1 MAVVGSAYIV
11 VNAITT
17 GFKDDIDDILNN
29 LNKRFSQAGAS
40 FGRSLSRSS
49 RSGFSNVEQDAIDTY
64 KAINELI
71 KSGYKLQGAIGLLAP
86 ALGAA
91 ASGLAIFAFQAAAA
105 APSLIVLGGA
115 VSALIQG
122 MTAFKLAFSG
132 IGKAVS
138 AITKPTGGV
147 SRMPQLLRAQAD
159 ADDRLESSIRRLD
172 KAQKAL
178 TASYEEARRELEKL
192 RYDSEDA
199 VLSEKR
205 AVIELEKAREQLLRV
220 QDLPPNTRARRE
232 AELAY
237 QEADLNLR
245 RARSSVEDL
254 NTDLNKATDN
264 GKLNR
269 DQAIAN
275 SRTVLDA
282 IEAEAD
288 AQKDLNKATDAKLLA
303 DKEVKDE
310 RAGKGA
316 GAGADPFEGLNKFQI
331 EFAKFIAGLK
341 PEIDKLKL
349 AVSEGLLPALEDAIT
364 LVVTRLFPTIEQ
376 KLKDT
381 GVALGKASKDF
392 AKSITS
398 PTAITNIGK
407 NMDTNNY
414 VLSQTGLII
423 GNITRFISA
432 LLVAADPLIRRFT
445 DWIETLTGGW
455 ATDAEGNI
463 TGLTDMFN
471 RAGDIAADFGDVIGN
486 ILEGFVNIGKA
497 IAGEGGAGDS
507 MMGWLMDLTQGFADF
522 TAKHLASGKL
532 QEYFQTAWDGFRE
545 ILTIIGKIVR
555 AIFEAGGDESFEGS
569 AKAVGSGVDAILDK
583 MPELIKG
590 GATFA
595 EFVGDF
601 LKMTAAFIES
611 GSVQAFFGILSQA
624 MSALTG
630 FLQIPLVAE
639 IFKIMALMHGVRLA
653 FSVLGTTATLTG
665 KYIKG
670 SMLLSKANIAKM
682 KSAFDSARLA
692 GMYAM
697 DGVKKGFDALKA
709 VPGQMKQLAFNIKQT
724 SIATNIASGAT
735 KAWTGVQK
743 GLNTAMLAF
752 KAAWAAN
759 PIGIIVLGIVA
770 LIAILVL
777 AYKKFDW
784 FREFVD
790 KVFKGI
796 KIAVEAVINW
806 LKDNWPLI
814 LAILL
819 GPFGLLVFGVV
830 KYWDEIVEFVKGIPG
845 KLAAVGS
852 AIWSWITDKWSAM
865 RTAIDE
871 KILQFIIW
879 AAQLPGKVRNVASGI
894 WSWITDRWNDMRTA
908 VSTRVSDFIAFV
920 AGLPARVRNA
930 AFGMWD
936 GIGSAFKG
944 MLNNIIGWWNDL
956 SFDLSIPV
964 NSVTKFLKIAGLGFT
979 LNTPNIP
986 RLAKGGVVMPSPGGS
1001 LALIGEA
1008 GRPERVEPLD
1018 PDGLSKRDKA
1028 LISMMTGG
1036 TTGGGITINVNPS
1049 PGMDEVELA
1058 SLVSRQL
1065 AFQLRAGSV

>member
-17 GFKDDIDDILNN
+17 GFKDDIDDIIDGLES
-29 LNKRFSQAGAS
+29 RFKKLGSS
-40 FGRSLSRSS
+40 FGSSFSRGSSGGFRNVQTSAEKTYRQINMLIERS
-49 RSGFSNVEQDAIDTY
+49 FY
-64 KAINELI
+64 
-71 KSGYKLQGAIGLLAP
+71 LQGALGLLAP
-86 ALGAA
+86 ALGSV
-91 ASGLAIFAFQAAAA
+91 ASGLGVVAFQAAAA
-105 APSLIVLGGA
+105 APSFIVLGGVIA
-115 VSALIQG
+115 AFVQG
-122 MTAFKLAFSG
+122 MVAFKLAFSG

-138 AITKPTGGV
+138 AITKPSSGV

-159 ADDRLESSIRRLD
+159 AEDRLESSKQRLK
-172 KAQKAL
+172 KAQDAV

-192 RYDSEDA
+192 KYDNEDA
-199 VLSEKR
+199 VISEKR
-205 AVIELEKAREQLLRV
+205 AVIELEKARESLLRV

-232 AELAY
+232 AELAFA
-237 QEADLNLR
+237 EADLNLR
-245 RARSSVEDL
+245 KARTSVKDL
-254 NTDLNKATDN
+254 NTDLNKSTKN
-264 GKLNR
+264 GEWNTE
-269 DQAIAN
+269 QQIAN
-275 SRTVLDA
+275 SRTVLNA
-282 IEAEAD
+282 IEAQTD
-288 AQKDLNKATDAKLLA
+288 ARKDLNKATDAKLLA

-310 RAGKGA
+310 KAGKGA
-316 GAGADPFEGLNKFQI
+316 GAGADPFEGLNAFQI

-341 PEIDKLKL
+341 PKIDNLKL

-364 LVVTRLFPTIEQ
+364 LVVTRLFPTIEE

-392 AKSITS
+392 AKAITS
-398 PTAITNIGK
+398 PTAVKNIGK

-414 VLSQTGLII
+414 VLENTGTVI
-423 GNITRFISA
+423 GNITRLISA

-445 DWIETLTGGW
+445 DWIVALTGGW
-455 ATDAEGNI
+455 AKDAEGNI
-463 TGLTDMFN
+463 SGLTDMFN
-471 RAGDIAADFGDVIGN
+471 RSGDIAAGFGDIIGN
-486 ILEGFVNIGKA
+486 ILEGFINIGKA

-532 QEYFQTAWDGFRE
+532 QEYFQTAWNGFRE
-545 ILTIIGKIVR
+545 ILTIVGNIVR
-555 AIFEAGGDESFEGS
+555 AIFEAGGDGSFEGS
-569 AKAVGSGVDAILDK
+569 AKTVGEGVGAILDK
-583 MPELIKG
+583 MPELIAG
-590 GATFA
+590 GAAFA
-595 EFVGDF
+595 GFISDF
-601 LKMTAAFIES
+601 LKMTAAFLES
-611 GSVQAFFGILSQA
+611 GSLQMFFGILSKA
-624 MSALTG
+624 MSAVTAIFTTPVIG
-630 FLQIPLVAE
+630 E
-639 IFKIMALMHGVRLA
+639 ILKLAAAFHAARLA
-653 FSVLGTTATLTG
+653 FGRIGFVGA
-665 KYIKG
+665 KVRDYIKG
-670 SMLLSKANIAKM
+670 DMIVIKRSIANVQKG
-682 KSAFDSARLA
+682 FDSAKRGA
-692 GMYAM
+692 VIAM
-697 DGVKKGFDALKA
+697 EGVKKGFDALKA
-709 VPGQMKQLAFNIKQT
+709 VPGQMKTLATAIKQT
-724 SIATNIASGAT
+724 TIAQRI
-735 KAWTGVQK
+735 
-743 GLNTAMLAF
+743 LNSTMLMS
-752 KAAWAAN
+752 
-759 PIGIIVLGIVA
+759 PITWWIVGIVA
-770 LIAILVL
+770 LIAILVVV
-777 AYKKFDW
+777 YKKFDW

-830 KYWDEIVEFVKGIPG
+830 KYWDEIIAFVKGIPK
-845 KLAAVGS
+845 KLADVGS
-852 AIWSWITDKWSAM
+852 AIWSWITDKWNAM
-865 RTAIDE
+865 RTRIDE
-871 KILQFIIW
+871 LVLAFIIW
-879 AAQLPGKVRNVASGI
+879 AAQLPSKVKNAAAGI
-894 WSWITDRWNDMRTA
+894 WSWITDRWNDMRNA
-908 VSTRVSDFIAFV
+908 VSTRVSDFITFV
-920 AGLPARVRNA
+920 AGLPQRVKNA

-944 MLNNIIGWWNDL
+944 MLNNIIGWWNNL

-986 RLAKGGVVMPSPGGS
+986 PLAKGGVVMPSPGGT

>member
-17 GFKDDIDDILNN
+17 GFKDDIDDIINGLES
-29 LNKRFSQAGAS
+29 RFSKLGS
-40 FGRSLSRSS
+40 TLGRSFSKGSS
-49 RSGFSNVEQDAIDTY
+49 RGFSRVEQDAVNTY
-64 KAINELI
+64 LAINELI
-71 KSGYKLQGAIGLLAP
+71 KSGYKLQGAVGLLAP
-86 ALGAA
+86 ALGAVG
-91 ASGLAIFAFQAAAA
+91 SGLAVMAFQAAAA
-105 APSLIVLGGA
+105 APSFIVLGG
-115 VSALIQG
+115 VITSLIQG

-159 ADDRLESSIRRLD
+159 AEDRLESAIRRSK
-172 KAQKAL
+172 KARDAL
-178 TASYEEARRELEKL
+178 TESYEQARREFEKL
-192 RYDSEDA
+192 RYDGEDA

-205 AVIELEKAREQLLRV
+205 AVIELEKARESLLRV

-237 QEADLNLR
+237 KEADLNLR

-264 GKLNR
+264 GKFNR

-310 RAGKGA
+310 KAGKGA

-331 EFAKFIAGLK
+331 EFAEFIAGLK
-341 PEIDKLKL
+341 PKIDNLKL
-349 AVSEGLLPALEDAIT
+349 AVSQGLLPALEDAIT
-364 LVVTRLFPTIEQ
+364 LVVTKLFPTIEQ

-392 AKSITS
+392 AKAITS
-398 PTAITNIGK
+398 PTAIQNIGK

-414 VLSQTGLII
+414 VLENTGTVI
-423 GNITRFISA
+423 GNITRLISA

-445 DWIETLTGGW
+445 DWIVALTGGW
-455 ATDAEGNI
+455 AKDAEGNI
-463 TGLTDMFN
+463 SGLTDMFN
-471 RAGDIAADFGDVIGN
+471 RSGDIAAGFGDIIGN
-486 ILEGFVNIGKA
+486 ILEGFINIGKA

-532 QEYFQTAWDGFRE
+532 QEYFQTAWNGFRE

-569 AKAVGSGVDAILDK
+569 AKKVGSGVDAILDK

-590 GATFA
+590 GQAFA
-595 EFVGDF
+595 GAIENF
-601 LKMTAAFIES
+601 LKMTASFIES
-611 GSVQAFFGILSQA
+611 GSVQVFFEILSKA
-624 MSALTG
+624 MGALST
-630 FLQIPLVAE
+630 FMNIPLVAE
-639 IFKIMALMHGVRLA
+639 VFKMMAMIHAARAA
-653 FSVLGTTATLTG
+653 FAVFGKVAKLTG
-665 KYIKG
+665 LYVKG
-670 SMLLSKANIAKM
+670 SMILSAANIAKF
-682 KSAFDSARLA
+682 KSAMETA
-692 GMYAM
+692 
-697 DGVKKGFDALKA
+697 ALKA
-709 VPGQMKQLAFNIKQT
+709 MYAQDKIKAGITALKNVPGQMKTLADSIKKT
-724 SIATNIASGAT
+724 AFA
-735 KAWTGVQK
+735 QK
-743 GLNTAMLAF
+743 ILNSAF
-752 KAAWAAN
+752 LMS
-759 PIGIIVLGIVA
+759 PITWVVVGIVA
-770 LIAILVL
+770 LIAILVV

-796 KIAVEAVINW
+796 KTAVEVVINW

-830 KYWDEIVEFVKGIPG
+830 KYWDEIIAFVKGIPK
-845 KLAAVGS
+845 KLADVGS
-852 AIWSWITDKWSAM
+852 AIWSWITDKWNAM
-865 RTAIDE
+865 RTRIDE
-871 KILQFIIW
+871 LVLAFVIW
-879 AAQLPGKVRNVASGI
+879 AAQLPSRVKNVAAGI
-894 WSWITDRWNDMRTA
+894 WSWITDKWNDMRTA
-908 VSTRVSDFIAFV
+908 VSTRVSDFISFV
-920 AGLPARVRNA
+920 AGLPQRIKNA

-936 GIGSAFKG
+936 GIGNSFKG
-944 MLNNIIGWWNDL
+944 MINNIIGWWNNFSL
-956 SFDLSIPV
+956 ELKVPK
-964 NSVTKFLKIAGLGFT
+964 NKFTDYLGIGGLGFT
-979 LNTPNIP
+979 LNTPDIKP
-986 RLAKGGVVMPSPGGS
+986 LAKGGVVMPSPGGT

-1036 TTGGGITINVNPS
+1036 TTTGGITINVSPS

-1058 SLVSRQL
+1058 SLISRQL

>member
-40 FGRSLSRSS
+40 FGRSLSKSS

-91 ASGLAIFAFQAAAA
+91 ASGLAVIGFQAAAA
-105 APSLIVLGGA
+105 APSLIVLGG
-115 VSALIQG
+115 VISALIQG
-122 MTAFKLAFSG
+122 MSAFKLAFSG

-159 ADDRLESSIRRLD
+159 AEDRLEDSKKRLK
-172 KAQKAL
+172 KAQDAV

-192 RYDSEDA
+192 KYDNEDA
-199 VLSEKR
+199 VISEKR
-205 AVIELEKAREQLLRV
+205 AVIELEKARESLLRV

-237 QEADLNLR
+237 AEADLNLR
-245 RARSSVEDL
+245 KARTSVKDL
-254 NTDLNKATDN
+254 NTDLNKATNN
-264 GKLNR
+264 GEWNAEQQVK
-269 DQAIAN
+269 N

-282 IEAEAD
+282 LEAQAD
-288 AQKDLNKATDAKLLA
+288 ARKDLNKATDAKLLA
-303 DKEVKDE
+303 DTEVKDE
-310 RAGKGA
+310 KAGKGA
-316 GAGADPFEGLNKFQI
+316 GAGADPFEGLNRFQI
-331 EFAKFIAGLK
+331 EFAQFIAGLK
-341 PEIDKLKL
+341 PKIDNLKL
-349 AVSEGLLPALEDAIT
+349 AVSQGLLPALEDAIT
-364 LVVTRLFPTIEQ
+364 LVVTRLFPTIET

-381 GVALGKASKDF
+381 GVALGKAAKDF

-414 VLSQTGLII
+414 VLENTGLVI
-423 GNITRFISA
+423 GNITRLISA

-445 DWIETLTGGW
+445 DWIVSLTGGW
-455 ATDAEGNI
+455 AKDAEGNI

-471 RAGDIAADFGDVIGN
+471 RAGDIAAGFGDVIGN
-486 ILEGFVNIGKA
+486 IVGGFINIGKA
-497 IAGEGGAGDS
+497 ISGEGGAGDS
-507 MMGWLMDLTQGFADF
+507 MMGWLLELTQGFQDF

-532 QEYFQTAWDGFRE
+532 QEYFQTAWDGFKE
-545 ILTIIGKIVR
+545 ILKIVGNIVR

-569 AKAVGSGVDAILDK
+569 AKKVGEGVSAILDK
-583 MPELIKG
+583 MPELIAG
-590 GATFA
+590 GAAFA
-595 EFVGDF
+595 GFVSDF
-601 LKMTAAFIES
+601 LKMTAEFIES
-611 GSVQAFFGILSQA
+611 GSVQAFFGVLSQA
-624 MSALTG
+624 MRALTG
-630 FLQIPLVAE
+630 FLQLPLVGE
-639 IFKIMALMHGVRLA
+639 IFKIMALLHGVRIA

-724 SIATNIASGAT
+724 SIAQRI
-735 KAWTGVQK
+735 
-743 GLNTAMLAF
+743 LNSTMLMS
-752 KAAWAAN
+752 
-759 PIGIIVLGIVA
+759 PITWWIVGIVA
-770 LIAILVL
+770 LIAILVVM
-777 AYKKFDW
+777 YKKFEW
-784 FREFVD
+784 FRDFVD
-790 KVFKGI
+790 TVFKGI
-796 KIAVEAVINW
+796 KTAIEAVINW
-806 LKDNWPLI
+806 VKENWPLL

-819 GPFGLLVFGVV
+819 GPFGLLVFGVI
-830 KYWDEIVEFVKGIPG
+830 KYWDEIVAFVKGIPG

-879 AAQLPGKVRNVASGI
+879 AAQLPGKVKNVASGI
-894 WSWITDRWNDMRTA
+894 WSWITDKWNDMRNG
-908 VSTRVSDFIAFV
+908 VSTKVSEFITFV
-920 AGLPARVRNA
+920 AGLPGRIKNA

-936 GIGSAFKG
+936 GIGSSFKG
-944 MLNNIIGWWNDL
+944 MLNNIIGWWNNL
-956 SFDLSIPV
+956 SFSLDIPV

-979 LNTPNIP
+979 LNTPYIRP
-986 RLAKGGVVMPSPGGS
+986 LAKGGTVMPSPGGT